1 MTIEERR
8 KMLSAKITEY
18 FNAKSLSIVTPSETL
33 IIGSKLNN
41 MQDNAIMDESIEIHS
56 KMQEIS
62 IVDEDPTYQRHV
74 IPKKNYFGTRQEVV
88 KKETRKKIKASPIVS
103 NKMSQTEVTAI
114 LSKDR
119 KHKLWDKEIYSWTAK
134 DWEELYKLRD
144 EK

>member
-1 MTIEERR
+1 MTREEKR
-8 KMLSAKITEY
+8 KTLSAKITEY
-18 FNAKSLSIVTPSETL
+18 FRAKSLFAVIPSDTL
-33 IIGSKLNN
+33 ILSSKLNS
-41 MQDNAIMDESIEIHS
+41 MQDNAIMDEDVEIHS
-56 KMQEIS
+56 KMHEIL
-62 IVDEDPTYQRHV
+62 IDEDPTYQRHV

-88 KKETRKKIKASPIVS
+88 KKEPRVKIKVSPVVS

-134 DWEELYKLRD
+134 DWEALYTLRD